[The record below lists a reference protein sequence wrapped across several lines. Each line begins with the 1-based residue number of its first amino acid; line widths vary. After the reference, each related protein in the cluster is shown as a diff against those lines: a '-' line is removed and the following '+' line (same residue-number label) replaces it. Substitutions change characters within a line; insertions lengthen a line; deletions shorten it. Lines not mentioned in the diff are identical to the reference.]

1 MPALDSGSSDALT
14 DVPTV
19 MVMIPTYN
27 ERENL
32 PDMVSQ
38 ILSLPVK
45 AEILIVD
52 DNSPDGTGTLADSF
66 AAQDKRV
73 HVLHRYTE
81 KGRASAGL
89 AGFRSALTHS
99 NVDVVIEMDADFS
112 HDPQDI
118 PRLVSESDRYDV
130 VIGSRYVP
138 GGQAINCTT
147 RNVLQSRLINFMNRA
162 LFGLKVHDTSGGYK
176 CYRRRVL
183 ETINLDNY
191 LSTEFSVGL
200 ETLVKCKNYGFS
212 MIEIP
217 IVFRNRT
224 RGKSKANLH
233 VLFEYPRTL
242 LQLKLQDRSNPIR

>member
-1 MPALDSGSSDALT
+1 MRALDATPHL
-14 DVPTV
+14 PLV

-32 PDMVSQ
+32 EALVRQ
-38 ILSLPVK
+38 ILALPLR

-52 DNSPDGTGTLADSF
+52 DNSPDGTGALAD
-66 AAQDKRV
+66 ALAEQDARV

-81 KGRASAGL
+81 KGRAAAGL
-89 AGFRSALTHS
+89 AGFQKALACPQTAL
-99 NVDVVIEMDADFS
+99 VIEMDADFS

-118 PRLVSESDRYDV
+118 PRLVEKADDYDL

-138 GGQAINCTT
+138 GGQAINCTP
-147 RNVLQSRLINFMNRA
+147 RNVLQSRIINFVNRA
-162 LFGLKVHDTSGGYK
+162 LFGLQVHDTSGGYK

-183 ETINLDNY
+183 ESINLKNY
-191 LSTEFSVGL
+191 VSAEFSVGL
-200 ETLVKCKNYGFS
+200 ETLVKCKNQGFS

-224 RGKSKANLH
+224 RGKSKANWH
-233 VLFEYPRTL
+233 VLLEYPRTL
-242 LQLKLQDRSNPIR
+242 IRLKLQDMKSPIR

>member
-1 MPALDSGSSDALT
+1 MPALDFGSNGSSANA
-14 DVPTV
+14 PTV

-38 ILSLPVK
+38 ILVLPVN

-66 AAQDKRV
+66 AAQDARV
-73 HVLHRYTE
+73 HVLHRYKE

-89 AGFRSALTHS
+89 AGFQSALTYP
-99 NVDVVIEMDADFS
+99 DVNLVVEMDADFS

-118 PRLVSESDRYDV
+118 PRLVAAAELCDI

-138 GGQAINCTT
+138 GGQAIDCTP
-147 RNVLQSRLINFMNRA
+147 RNVLQSRIINFMNRA

-183 ETINLDNY
+183 ETINLTNY

-200 ETLVKCKNYGFS
+200 ETLVKCKNHGFS

-233 VLFEYPRTL
+233 VLLEYPRTL